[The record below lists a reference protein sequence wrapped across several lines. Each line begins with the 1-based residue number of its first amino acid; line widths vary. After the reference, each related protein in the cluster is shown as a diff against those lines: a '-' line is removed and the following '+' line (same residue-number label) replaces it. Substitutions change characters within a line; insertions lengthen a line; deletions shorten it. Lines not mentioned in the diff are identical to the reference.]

1 MGGGD
6 MWGAGRGLRNSVLA
20 LVGLLLAM
28 LLVLVSLL
36 IERAY
41 EWRHRYEPRAL
52 PRDLSVPAIPPRISG
67 NPAAYFGP
75 DVYPEEAARRGWE
88 GRSSVAVMVDPKG
101 VPTAC
106 EVTQSS
112 GHAILDRTTCRM
124 AVEHVRFRPALDRRG
139 RPVRGIYRGFH
150 VRWQLP
156 PPPDAQ

>member
-1 MGGGD
+1 
-6 MWGAGRGLRNSVLA
+6 
-20 LVGLLLAM
+20 M
-28 LLVLVSLL
+28 LLVMVSLL

-41 EWRHRYEPRAL
+41 EWRRRYEPRAL
-52 PRDLSVPAIPPRISG
+52 PRDLSVPAVPPRISG

-75 DVYPEEAARRGWE
+75 DVYPAEAARRGWE
-88 GRSSVAVMVDPKG
+88 GRSSVAVIVDPAG

-124 AVEHVRFRPALDRRG
+124 AMEHVRFRPALDRRG
-139 RPVRGIYRGFH
+139 RPVSGIYHGFN

-156 PPPDAQ
+156 SDAK